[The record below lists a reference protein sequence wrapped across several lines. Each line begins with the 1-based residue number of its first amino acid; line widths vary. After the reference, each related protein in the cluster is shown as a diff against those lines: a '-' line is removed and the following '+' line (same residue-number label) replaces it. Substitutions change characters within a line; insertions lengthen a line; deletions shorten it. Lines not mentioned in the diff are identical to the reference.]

1 MSANINPNVLKNFI
15 VKNLG
20 LNHLTEK
27 QAQNKLGLDANRFE
41 EVNVDE
47 NNYVELDEIIQD
59 DALFQKFATMYVEQK
74 ENKADVKDQ
83 EKDKEEQAKIKDK
96 NGAGV

>member
-1 MSANINPNVLKNFI
+1 MATNINPNVLKNFI

-27 QAQNKLGLDANRFE
+27 QAQNKLGINADKFD
-41 EVNVDE
+41 EVNKDE
-47 NNYVELDEIIQD
+47 NKYVELDEIIQD
-59 DALFQKFATMYVEQK
+59 DNLYQKFATLFVE
-74 ENKADVKDQ
+74 EKAEKQNVKDQ

>member
-27 QAQNKLGLDANRFE
+27 QAQNKFGLNAERYE
-41 EVNVDE
+41 EVNLDE
-47 NNYVELDEIIQD
+47 NNYIELDEILQD
-59 DALFQKFATMYVEQK
+59 DALYQKFATLYVEDKDKKQ
-74 ENKADVKDQ
+74 DVKND
-83 EKDKEEQAKIKDK
+83 EKDKEEQAKVKDK

>member
-20 LNHLTEK
+20 LNQLTER
-27 QAQNKLGLDANRFE
+27 QAQKKLGIDGNRFE

-47 NNYVELDEIIQD
+47 NNYVELDEILQD
-59 DALFQKFATMYVEQK
+59 DALYQKFATMYVEEK
-74 ENKADVKDQ
+74 DNKQNVKDQ